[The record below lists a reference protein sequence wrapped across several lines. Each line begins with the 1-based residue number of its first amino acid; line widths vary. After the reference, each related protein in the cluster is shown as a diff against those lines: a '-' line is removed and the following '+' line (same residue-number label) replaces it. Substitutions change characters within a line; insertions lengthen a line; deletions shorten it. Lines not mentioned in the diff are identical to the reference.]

1 MLKII
6 FIFLVFLGGIT
17 PGITQTGLT
26 LSGKLRLLAPTEIK
40 VVSIDGKEVF
50 SIPVENG
57 KEFQSETKKIEPD
70 VYVLRIGNTI
80 QPIYLTNRE
89 IVIKGFYDEKNPANS
104 SLVFSGIDEFLE
116 LSRWLPREEVATK
129 KEISPEVRGKLQ
141 GTMYSALAYIADMKQ
156 YEPNKMLLEL
166 VPETGR
172 NAASARWLAHRVDSL
187 GKFAVGAKAYDFEYV
202 DPTGKMIKLS
212 DFRGKFVLVDFW
224 ASWCG
229 PCRHEMK
236 SLLPIY
242 NELKGD
248 DLEFISISLD
258 KREKDWRNML
268 EVENLPWVMLWNQE
282 GFTIGD
288 EPNTIQKAYGF
299 YGIPFIVLIDKE
311 GNILA
316 RGLRGE
322 KVKEAIQ
329 KARGVK

>member
-156 YEPNKMLLEL
+156 LSLIHISEP
-166 VPETGR
+166 TR
-172 NAASARWLAHRVDSL
+172 RS
-187 GKFAVGAKAYDFEYV
+187 
-202 DPTGKMIKLS
+202 
-212 DFRGKFVLVDFW
+212 
-224 ASWCG
+224 
-229 PCRHEMK
+229 
-236 SLLPIY
+236 
-242 NELKGD
+242 
-248 DLEFISISLD
+248 
-258 KREKDWRNML
+258 
-268 EVENLPWVMLWNQE
+268 
-282 GFTIGD
+282 
-288 EPNTIQKAYGF
+288 
-299 YGIPFIVLIDKE
+299 
-311 GNILA
+311 
-316 RGLRGE
+316 
-322 KVKEAIQ
+322 
-329 KARGVK
+329 